1 MNNINISLGIELDK
15 KQANDKHIQG
25 EVDKVSSGVSI
36 KVNKV
41 EIGDVSKTVQN
52 DLNKQVGSL
61 NVNIKGVKVDE
72 SELQKTV
79 DNLLGTI
86 QDTLDKI
93 PEEQRIKLIAEGGIF
108 DLKSIKN
115 QLMNEVKGAMIDSMK
130 STELDFGKLSVTGVK
145 DIVYK
150 IVKELE
156 SQKIDLNVEDSLK
169 SVVDEFN
176 KLSADIDLFG
186 KEGTGSYNELED
198 RINRITNKIGELTD
212 LNIDID
218 FAQIERLYE
227 EVGKLQT
234 KLFDFRNMDLGFTF
248 FGVGEEVKDV
258 IDEVNKLSKAISE
271 IGKVDGGFTSD
282 NITEYQKEINSL
294 RKVLKSFS
302 EEEYFNLVEADIN
315 DALRKLKEMYK
326 ELSRQKELVGKESI
340 GEDLKPIIS
349 DVAIINEEQIKETLQ
364 QTLQSISKSLTLL
377 VDRLGL
383 DADNANLI
391 NNTNAEL
398 SKISEKLKPL
408 DVMLAISDK
417 VELSELQR
425 KLDEISN
432 KLSLKIKDIE
442 LGYSEFQQND
452 IQVQLNAFSEDTTLQ
467 ISKIKLLNIVEEI
480 QSKLNDIGK
489 DLEITVKSVKVDDG
503 KSKVAGGSKQVNLFD
518 NESEVLSYKEAQAM
532 INKANK
538 EYEENIKLLLEGFT
552 KNPLVDR
559 MKGKLEEAVKSNTF
573 GSDEVLSE
581 LIEKATKKI
590 DRDARE
596 EGRKYK
602 EDILLGYEEIRKQLK
617 GVTFKEES
625 LIQLLDK
632 DELEDFKKAI
642 RGIAEI
648 KKGAGIAIDSYM
660 QEFRDIAKLNFLDLD
675 GDVIQDNIN
684 RLSDYLTE
692 MKGFKQ
698 QKFSFGLTDEEEEI
712 YLAKLVEDYYAVADS
727 IKNLKAI
734 RDNDVASIE
743 RQLKETEALLEQ
755 QKQVNN
761 VANGMSEVAKA
772 TDNATTELKE
782 YNSELD
788 KLAKESSTR
797 IDGNIKSHSIT
808 TENLGQSKTVT
819 TKFDEDGVAI
829 TEIEKLTDNVK
840 AFEKEVDNVRN
851 KIKLLT
857 DTDTDIEVIAKLRN
871 ELDKFEIGD
880 SIDDFNK
887 FKREVDDLIES
898 ASSIDRIDRNLSDL
912 GRSLD
917 KAAANKLDIIDSDEA
932 VKELNKVVISMR
944 ELESLKG
951 KINDGEDVGI
961 TKINKAYTKADNAIK
976 DYKDALVKVQAEYKA
991 NNKLAEDL
999 SKAINDVRSNID
1011 KSVADNVKFI
1021 DSDKAISELN
1031 LLMSKFN
1038 ELYALQERIANR
1050 EIIDKK
1056 VVDNAIN
1063 DVKEIANTY
1072 TKTLSNISSNTK
1084 IFDDISKKLE
1094 TSLTDKAVLGLDDS
1108 YVRGLIEELNKID
1121 LSSNEAKESL
1131 NELNNTV
1138 KNLGKS
1144 DKDIQRIKGVINQLE
1159 DSISR
1164 IKDRKNLG
1172 IVTESDLRKME
1183 EMKTHVTNL
1192 NGVIDK
1198 LNNGIDVTQIE
1209 IKDLETIA
1217 RNSMRNISAV
1227 AESTRDS
1234 FASLGISLNR
1244 AMEFAI
1250 GDSIGDMISSQFR
1263 MAKDTILEIDNS
1275 LRDLRRVTDLSEEGY
1290 DNFTKSANETA
1301 MALGRT
1307 TAETINAT
1315 TEFVKLGYSVE
1326 QAEGFLSKAGLT
1338 LANVADMETG
1348 DAIATITSTLKGF
1361 GIEAEQVTRVV
1372 DVMNEA
1378 GNRYALNS
1386 SDLAEMLRIASA
1398 SMSIA
1403 GNDLEQT
1410 SALMIGAFEIL
1421 RDSSKVA
1428 NGLRTISM
1436 RLRGVAEEGEELNPK
1451 LGELIKT
1458 LTGVDLT
1465 DANGEFRNTYD
1476 ILTEIGEQFDGLNSK
1491 EQALLLEEIAGKNQV
1506 IKASYVEK
1514 SA

>member
-52 DLNKQVGSL
+52 NLDKQVGSL

-79 DNLLGTI
+79 DNLLDTI
-86 QDTLDKI
+86 QDTLDQI
-93 PEEQRIKLIAEGGIF
+93 PEEKRMKLIAEGGIF

-156 SQKIDLNVEDSLK
+156 SQKIDLNVGDSLK

-248 FGVGEEVKDV
+248 FGVGEEVKGV

-294 RKVLKSFS
+294 RKTLKSFS

-340 GEDLKPIIS
+340 SEDLKPIIS
-349 DVAIINEEQIKETLQ
+349 DVAITNEEQIKETLQ

-417 VELSELQR
+417 VELSELQHE
-425 KLDEISN
+425 LDEISN
-432 KLSLKIKDIE
+432 KLYLKIKDIE
-442 LGYSEFQQND
+442 LEYLVFQQND
-452 IQVQLNAFSEDTTLQ
+452 IQAQLNAFSEDVTLQ
-467 ISKIKLLNIVEEI
+467 ISKIRLKNIVEEI
-480 QSKLNDIGK
+480 QSRLNDIGK
-489 DLEITVKSVKVDDG
+489 DLEITVKSVKVDDE
-503 KSKVAGGSKQVNLFD
+503 KSKVAGGSKQVGLFD
-518 NESEVLSYKEAQAM
+518 NESGVLSYKEAQAM
-532 INKANK
+532 INKTNK

-660 QEFRDIAKLNFLDLD
+660 QEFRDIAKLNFLDL
-675 GDVIQDNIN
+675 GEGVIQDNIN

-712 YLAKLVEDYYAVADS
+712 YLAKLVDDYYAVADS

-734 RDNDVASIE
+734 RDNDVASIK
-743 RQLKETEALLEQ
+743 RQLEESEALLEQ
-755 QKQVNN
+755 QKQVDN

-782 YNSELD
+782 YNGELD

-797 IDGNIKSHSIT
+797 IDGDLRSYSVT
-808 TENLGQSKTVT
+808 TENLGQSKTTT
-819 TKFDEDGVAI
+819 TKYDTEGNVT

-857 DTDTDIEVIAKLRN
+857 DTDTDIEVITKLRN

-932 VKELNKVVISMR
+932 VKELNKVVISMK

-976 DYKDALVKVQAEYKA
+976 DYKDTLVKVQAEYRA

-999 SKAINDVRSNID
+999 SKAISDVRSNID

-1063 DVKEIANTY
+1063 GVEEIANTY
-1072 TKTLSNISSNTK
+1072 TETLSNINSNTK
-1084 IFDDISKKLE
+1084 MFNDISKKLE

-1131 NELNNTV
+1131 SELNNTV
-1138 KNLGKS
+1138 KDLGKS

-1183 EMKTHVTNL
+1183 EMKSHVANL

-1275 LRDLRRVTDLSEEGY
+1275 LRDLRRVTKLTEEGY
-1290 DNFTKSANETA
+1290 NNFTKSANETA

-1348 DAIATITSTLKGF
+1348 DAIAAITSALKGF
-1361 GIEAEQVTRVV
+1361 GLEVEQVTRVV

-1378 GNRYALNS
+1378 GNKYALNS

-1428 NGLRTISM
+1428 NGLRTISINFCGLIKQFIM
-1436 RLRGVAEEGEELNPK
+1436 KNLSKQGKPK
-1451 LGELIKT
+1451 LEMIW
-1458 LTGVDLT
+1458 
-1465 DANGEFRNTYD
+1465 
-1476 ILTEIGEQFDGLNSK
+1476 
-1491 EQALLLEEIAGKNQV
+1491 
-1506 IKASYVEK
+1506 
-1514 SA
+1514 

>member
-52 DLNKQVGSL
+52 NLDKQVGSL

-86 QDTLDKI
+86 QDTLDQI
-93 PEEQRIKLIAEGGIF
+93 PEEKRVKLIAEGGIF

-150 IVKELE
+150 VVKELE
-156 SQKIDLNVEDSLK
+156 SQKIDLNVGDSLK

-176 KLSADIDLFG
+176 KLSADVDLFG

-212 LNIDID
+212 LNVDID

-258 IDEVNKLSKAISE
+258 IDEVNKLSKDISK

-294 RKVLKSFS
+294 RKTLKSFS

-315 DALRKLKEMYK
+315 DALRKLREMYK

-340 GEDLKPIIS
+340 SEDLKPVIS
-349 DVAIINEEQIKETLQ
+349 DVAITNEEQIKETLQ

-383 DADNANLI
+383 DADNTNLI

-417 VELSELQR
+417 VDLSELQR

-452 IQVQLNAFSEDTTLQ
+452 IQAQLNAFSEDVTLQ

-518 NESEVLSYKEAQAM
+518 NNSGALSYKEAQAM

-552 KNPLVDR
+552 KNPLADR

-596 EGRKYK
+596 EGKKYK
-602 EDILLGYEEIRKQLK
+602 ENVLSGYEEIRKQLK
-617 GVTFKEES
+617 GITFKEES

-642 RGIAEI
+642 SGIAEI
-648 KKGAGIAIDSYM
+648 KKGAGISIDSYM
-660 QEFRDIAKLNFLDLD
+660 KEFRDIAKLNFLDLD

-684 RLSDYLTE
+684 RLSEYLTE

-698 QKFSFGLTDEEEEI
+698 QKFSFGLTDEEEEK
-712 YLAKLVEDYYAVADS
+712 YLAKLVDDYYAVANS
-727 IKNLKAI
+727 IKNLKSV
-734 RDNDVASIE
+734 RDNDIASIE
-743 RQLKETEALLEQ
+743 RQLKESEALLEQ

-782 YNSELD
+782 YNSEFD
-788 KLAKESSTR
+788 KLAKESSTM
-797 IDGNIKSHSIT
+797 IDGDLRSYSIT
-808 TENLGQSKTVT
+808 TENLGQSKTTT
-819 TKFDEDGVAI
+819 TKYDTEGNVT

-851 KIKLLT
+851 KIKLLA
-857 DTDTDIEVIAKLRN
+857 DTDADIEVITKLRN
-871 ELDKFEIGD
+871 ELDKFEVGD
-880 SIDDFNK
+880 SVDDFNK

-917 KAAANKLDIIDSDEA
+917 KATTNKLDIIDSDEA

-951 KINDGEDVGI
+951 KINDGEDVGV

-976 DYKDALVKVQAEYKA
+976 DYKDTLVKVQAEYKA
-991 NNKLAEDL
+991 NNKLADDL

-1038 ELYALQERIANR
+1038 ELQERITNR
-1050 EIIDKK
+1050 EIVDKQ

-1084 IFDDISKKLE
+1084 IFDDTSKKLK

-1164 IKDRKNLG
+1164 LQDRKKLNM
-1172 IVTESDLRKME
+1172 VTESDIRKIE
-1183 EMKTHVTNL
+1183 EMKSNVANL
-1192 NGVIDK
+1192 NGVINK
-1198 LNNGIDVTQIE
+1198 LNNGIEVTQVE
-1209 IKDLETIA
+1209 LRNLETTA
-1217 RNSMRNISAV
+1217 ENSMKNISSI
-1227 AESTRDS
+1227 AESTKNS
-1234 FASLGISLNR
+1234 FANIGVSLNR
-1244 AMEFAI
+1244 AIEYAI
-1250 GDSIGDMISSQFR
+1250 GDSIGDMVRSQVQK
-1263 MAKDTILEIDNS
+1263 AKETILEIDNS
-1275 LRDLRRVTDLSEEGY
+1275 MRDLKRVTNLTSEEY
-1290 DNFTKSANETA
+1290 EAFTQNANKTA
-1301 MALGRT
+1301 IALGRT
-1307 TAETINAT
+1307 TTETIDAAT
-1315 TEFVKLGYSVE
+1315 SFVKLGYSVSD
-1326 QAEGFLSKAGLT
+1326 AEGYLSQAGLT
-1338 LANVADMETG
+1338 LANVADMGIE
-1348 DAIATITSTLKGF
+1348 DAIAARSFKS
-1361 GIEAEQVTRVV
+1361 
-1372 DVMNEA
+1372 
-1378 GNRYALNS
+1378 NRY
-1386 SDLAEMLRIASA
+1386 
-1398 SMSIA
+1398 
-1403 GNDLEQT
+1403 
-1410 SALMIGAFEIL
+1410 
-1421 RDSSKVA
+1421 
-1428 NGLRTISM
+1428 
-1436 RLRGVAEEGEELNPK
+1436 
-1451 LGELIKT
+1451 
-1458 LTGVDLT
+1458 
-1465 DANGEFRNTYD
+1465 Y
-1476 ILTEIGEQFDGLNSK
+1476 
-1491 EQALLLEEIAGKNQV
+1491 
-1506 IKASYVEK
+1506 
-1514 SA
+1514 